1 MSTTTSERRLVD
13 MEFKPDE
20 LPAADLT
27 PLSPPTQEVP
37 RRPRRTISLAT
48 RLATGAVAALLGL
61 YVIDAAIALAKR
73 AAAGDLLDAAYLVAL
88 LVLVGSLIRV
98 GVQQTRA
105 LRKLKSAE
113 QARALAA

>member
-27 PLSPPTQEVP
+27 PVMPPTQDVPLKP
-37 RRPRRTISLAT
+37 RRPISLAA

-61 YVIDAAIALAKR
+61 YVIDAAVTLARR
-73 AAAGDLLDAAYLVAL
+73 AATGDLLDAATFLQNPHVI
-88 LVLVGSLIRV
+88 SHI
-98 GVQQTRA
+98 
-105 LRKLKSAE
+105 S
-113 QARALAA
+113 